1 MFSHCFDQTFS
12 YRLSS
17 AFELIYNRRHPDT
30 IDLVDPTKFHL
41 QKGCLFLDDMGLG
54 KTLTVC
60 KFLYAQLFILQKSS
74 MKKVLVIAPISVCMT
89 WAKNAVEASFRLGNV
104 ILYTEITSFRKFMK
118 WRSDDNVKIIIMGH
132 HR

>member
-1 MFSHCFDQTFS
+1 M
-12 YRLSS
+12 
-17 AFELIYNRRHPDT
+17 
-30 IDLVDPTKFHL
+30 DPTKFHL

-74 MKKVLVIAPISVCMT
+74 MKKVLVIAPSSVCMT
-89 WAKNAVEASFRLGNV
+89 WAKNAVEASFPPKTVR
-104 ILYTEITSFRKFMK
+104 LYTETTSFKKFMK
-118 WRSDDNVKIIIMGH
+118 WRMDDNVKLIIMGH